1 MAETRGPWVQVVFAL
16 PLDTEFTYSLPE
28 GFDVHQPLEGRR
40 VKAPFRSGEKEG
52 LIIGRPE
59 TPPSDP
65 SKIKV
70 LTKVIDEKGLFGPLT
85 LDTARW
91 LARQYFCSL
100 GEALSAMVPVAQR
113 ERNLPPWTVEEGAA
127 DHDLK
132 LSDEQ
137 AEAVRALVEDDDKLY
152 YLRGM
157 TGSGKT
163 EVFLQAAHAVLAQG
177 RQVVYLVPEIALT
190 WQLRETLTARFGPA
204 VAVLHSRLTPSQKLK
219 EWRRIQSGEAQ
230 LVVGARSAVFAPVSS
245 PGLFIVDEEH
255 EGGYKSS
262 NSPRYH
268 ARQVAQWLAA
278 RVGAKVVL
286 GSATPSLEAVHL
298 MRTGRLRTLTLSR
311 RLAGG
316 APPTVR
322 LVNLRGASSSLTP
335 EMIEAVHQTL
345 ARHRQVVLFLNRRG
359 FTQSFS
365 CKTCGHEAQCR
376 NCSVGM
382 TWHKGRNILL
392 CHYCG
397 YQARPVQVCPQ
408 CGSLDVG
415 WAVVG
420 TEHIEEEIRSLFPAA
435 RIARLDSD
443 TAEVKGHAEGVIEAF
458 RKGEVDLL
466 IGTQMVA
473 KGLNFPGLQLVGIL
487 HADLGLALPDFRAAE
502 RVFGLIR
509 QVSGRAGR
517 FLPDGEVLVQTLR
530 PDAAP
535 VLLAAQGKDEEFW
548 TQELA
553 LRQALDFPPF
563 TRLIRLVVRGKEEEK
578 VRAEV
583 TRLAQ
588 ALREA
593 FPGPTANGSPEVL
606 GPVECPL
613 ATVAGNRRW
622 QVLVRSTDFP
632 LMHHGLGSVLRT
644 LPAGHGIYRE
654 VDVDPLSLL

>member
-1 MAETRGPWVQVVFAL
+1 MVEPCQWVLVTFSL
-16 PLDTEFTYSLPE
+16 PLDTEFTYRLPE
-28 GFDVHQPLEGRR
+28 GFVPVGPLEGRR
-40 VKAPFRSGEKEG
+40 VKAPFRQREKEG
-52 LIIGRPE
+52 LIVGWAPKPE
-59 TPPSDP
+59 DP
-65 SKIKV
+65 SKIKAI
-70 LTKVIDEKGLFGPLT
+70 TKVIDERGLFGAFT
-85 LDTARW
+85 LMTARW
-91 LARQYFCSL
+91 MARQYFCSV
-100 GEALSAMVPVAQR
+100 GEALAAMVPVAQK
-113 ERNLPPWTVEEGAA
+113 ERNLPLWTAEETAA
-127 DHDLK
+127 DHDLV
-132 LSDEQ
+132 LSEEQ
-137 AEAVRALVEDDDKLY
+137 SEAVRALTQDPDKLY

-163 EVFLQAAHAVLAQG
+163 EVFLQAAKFVLAQG
-177 RQVVYLVPEIALT
+177 QQVIYLVPEIALT
-190 WQLRETLTARFGPA
+190 WQLRETLVARFGPE

-219 EWRRIQSGEAQ
+219 EWRRIQSGQAK
-230 LVVGARSAVFAPVSS
+230 LVVGARSAVFAPVAN
-245 PGLFIVDEEH
+245 PGLFILDEEH

-262 NSPRYH
+262 NTPRYH
-268 ARQVAQWLAA
+268 ARQVALWLAA
-278 RVGAKVVL
+278 KVGAKVVL

-298 MRTGRLRTLTLSR
+298 MREGRLRTLNLSR

-316 APPTVR
+316 APPEIR
-322 LVNLRGASSSLTP
+322 LVNLRGSASSLTP
-335 EMIEAVHQTL
+335 EMVDAVHQTL
-345 ARHRQVVLFLNRRG
+345 ARKRQVVLFLNRRG

-365 CKTCGHEAQCR
+365 CKTCGYEAQCR

-397 YQARPVQVCPQ
+397 SQARPMQVCPQ

-420 TEHIEEEIRSLFPAA
+420 TEHIEEEIRSLFPTA

-443 TAEVKGHAEGVIEAF
+443 TAEVKGQAEAIVEAF
-458 RKGEVDLL
+458 RRAELDLL

-530 PDAAP
+530 PDSPP

-553 LRQALDFPPF
+553 LRKALDFPPF
-563 TRLIRLVVRGKEEEK
+563 TRLVRVVVRGKEEEK
-578 VRAEV
+578 VRAEAA
-583 TRLAQ
+583 RLAQ

-593 FPGPTANGSPEVL
+593 FPGPSSSGTPEVL

-613 ATVAGNRRW
+613 GTVAGNRRW
-622 QVLVRSTDFP
+622 QVLVRAIDFP
-632 LMHHGLGSVLRT
+632 LMHHGISSVIRSLAT
-644 LPAGHGIYRE
+644 SHGTYRE
-654 VDVDPLSLL
+654 IDVDPLNML